1 MSYTI
6 EDFMKKAKTYADEL
20 DIEGLMSSIDFSKV
34 DTKKLKKIDFSR
46 GMDAARQQLEQLPKV
61 RITTQPAV
69 QPQQHNE
76 GGFIGGLILGV
87 ILGAILA
94 LLLAPKSGHD
104 TRELVAST
112 VGDLKDKVAGDED
125 GGIDIGKVVDVEEE
139 EAEDVFADAEPA
151 IERTFG

>member
-6 EDFMKKAKTYADEL
+6 DDFKKKAKTYADEI

-46 GMDAARQQLEQLPKV
+46 GVDTARQQLDQLPKL
-61 RITTQPAV
+61 RLTTQPAI
-69 QPQQHNE
+69 QPQQHSE
-76 GGFIGGLILGV
+76 GGFIGGVILGIV
-87 ILGAILA
+87 LGAILA

-104 TRELVAST
+104 TREIVAHT
-112 VGDLKDKVAGDED
+112 VSDLKDKVAGDD
-125 GGIDIGKVVDVEEE
+125 DDGIDIGKVVDVAEE